1 MKWITD
7 LIGEKIR
14 SRDFWKDV
22 AYVGAIAAAIYIV
35 WIVVEYWPEILEGFR
50 RGWEDASR

>member
-14 SRDFWKDV
+14 SREFWKDV
-22 AYVGAIAAAIYIV
+22 AFVGAIAAAIYIV